1 MKGHTLLVLTS
12 LLAAFAVA
20 LPGPAVAK
28 EGGADR
34 PVKGNAAGTTTG
46 NLATGTSISQG
57 TATISHLGRS
67 TYVNQATFSVSGTTL
82 TVSGT
87 ATVTAAN
94 GDQLFA
100 TFTGSGSVSSP
111 IPAVGATTDLTVVVT
126 ITGGTGR
133 FSDASGT

>member
-57 TATISHLGRS
+57 TATI
-67 TYVNQATFSVSGTTL
+67 
-82 TVSGT
+82 
-87 ATVTAAN
+87 
-94 GDQLFA
+94 
-100 TFTGSGSVSSP
+100 
-111 IPAVGATTDLTVVVT
+111 
-126 ITGGTGR
+126 
-133 FSDASGT
+133 ASG